1 MICIMYDRKAH
12 YMRAALKQ
20 AERALTKG
28 EVPVGAVIVDQ
39 HGVIIARAYN
49 KVETLHYQTAH
60 AEVLAIQKACK
71 KLGDWRLNGCCIYV
85 TLEPCLMCIG
95 LIQLSRIESIV
106 FGTRSRLFGSGLG
119 DCPIPPAY
127 ARGLNI
133 TGGIGA
139 GESVTLL
146 RAFFKTVRTKKEKG
160 RP

>member
-1 MICIMYDRKAH
+1 MDDKKSY

-20 AERALTKG
+20 AERALEKG
-28 EVPVGAVIVDQ
+28 EVPVGAVIVDR
-39 HGVIIARAYN
+39 HGKIIARAYN
-49 KVETLHYQTAH
+49 KVETLHCQTAH
-60 AEVLAIQKACK
+60 AEALAIQKACK

-119 DCPIPPAY
+119 EYPKAPAY
-127 ARGLNI
+127 ARGIDI
-133 TGGIGA
+133 TEGVGA

-146 RAFFKTVRTKKEKG
+146 RAFFKSVRAQKEKG